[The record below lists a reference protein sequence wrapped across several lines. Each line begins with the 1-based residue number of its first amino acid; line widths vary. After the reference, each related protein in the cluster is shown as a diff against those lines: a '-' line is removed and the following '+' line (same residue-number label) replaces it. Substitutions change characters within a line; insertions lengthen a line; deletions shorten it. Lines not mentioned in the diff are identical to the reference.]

1 MRGADCH
8 SAGLEEVV
16 GGTRDSGREVT
27 TYFILRTQGRQ
38 RAWEWKASVGW
49 LIWGWEDDDVL
60 F

>member
-1 MRGADCH
+1 MQALR
-8 SAGLEEVV
+8 EVV